1 MPEGRV
7 DQGVAKRSVR
17 KVLSG
22 RRKLRGA
29 LRDRRIE
36 VSSSGGWSR
45 GVPYPFVSQMA
56 KVDLHALRRIVFL
69 GAGYSFRMNEGVIL
83 LVEDDQNFAELAKLG
98 LEQAEFTN
106 EVVLARDGEE
116 AVEYLLADG
125 READEMPCLVLLD
138 LHMPR
143 LDGFGVLRRMRSDAR
158 TRLVPVVMLSSSDHP
173 EDVRTAYEEGANAYL
188 EKVSGRVPWPEQ
200 VQTVARFWLG
210 LNLSAHS

>member
-1 MPEGRV
+1 
-7 DQGVAKRSVR
+7 
-17 KVLSG
+17 
-22 RRKLRGA
+22 
-29 LRDRRIE
+29 
-36 VSSSGGWSR
+36 
-45 GVPYPFVSQMA
+45 
-56 KVDLHALRRIVFL
+56 
-69 GAGYSFRMNEGVIL
+69 MNEGVIL
-83 LVEDDQNFAELAKLG
+83 LVEDDPNLAEMSKLG

-116 AVEYLLADG
+116 AIDYLLEEG
-125 READEMPCLVLLD
+125 REAHQMPCLVLLD

-143 LDGFGVLRRMRSDAR
+143 MDGLGVLRKMRADER
-158 TRLVPVVMLSSSDHP
+158 TRLVPVVMLTSSDRP

>member
-1 MPEGRV
+1 MSFPE
-7 DQGVAKRSVR
+7 
-17 KVLSG
+17 
-22 RRKLRGA
+22 
-29 LRDRRIE
+29 
-36 VSSSGGWSR
+36 
-45 GVPYPFVSQMA
+45 
-56 KVDLHALRRIVFL
+56 
-69 GAGYSFRMNEGVIL
+69 AGQSFRMNEGVIL
-83 LVEDDQNFAELAKLG
+83 LVEDDQSLAELSKLG

-116 AVEYLLADG
+116 AIEYLLAEG

-143 LDGFGVLRRMRSDAR
+143 LDGFGVLRRMRSDER

-188 EKVSGRVPWPEQ
+188 GKVSERVPWPEQ